1 MGNPTEER
9 LRLQY
14 QRARKSYAVKT
25 RPIKDIEYLE
35 GIHELAVERK
45 SEADAIWME
54 YNHRVRPILDEF
66 GFVGSVRIMYYD
78 FGRQLLSFFLR
89 FSENMWHSFIEGLK
103 THYVVTYKLDPKCLD
118 KIVEMTIAYA
128 KEVKEGPVVGED
140 GGQEA

>member
-1 MGNPTEER
+1 MGNPKEER
-9 LRLQY
+9 LRLKY
-14 QRARKSYAVKT
+14 QMARKSYAIKT

-54 YNHRVRPILDEF
+54 YNHRVRPILDKF
-66 GFVGSVRIMYYD
+66 GFVGPVRIMYYD

-103 THYVVTYKLDPKCLD
+103 THYVVTYKLDPECLD
-118 KIVEMTIAYA
+118 RIVEMTISYV
-128 KEVKEGPVVGED
+128 KEIKEGPEVEE
-140 GGQEA
+140 GGGKET